1 MSIECSTCMEPLT
14 ANGDNSTTL
23 CGHVFHTDCINRWFQ
38 KGQSNC
44 PQCRNATT
52 INKLIKTHFS
62 EAEEEINR
70 EAAGDALEADL
81 KCIELAE
88 KNENLQ
94 IEMWKM
100 STRFQELSNKDEFLE
115 LEKKYAK
122 LGEGN
127 SKLVQKLNKDKKE
140 SHRQKQQN
148 S

>member
-94 IEMWKM
+94 KEMKDM
-100 STRFQELSNKDEFLE
+100 TTAFQELSAENEKLVEENEAIKNEKQEF
-115 LEKKYAK
+115 EKKYAK
-122 LGEGN
+122 LSEE
-127 SKLVQKLNKDKKE
+127 KIDFEFFDRLI
-140 SHRQKQQN
+140 
-148 S
+148 

>member
-1 MSIECSTCMEPLT
+1 MSIECSTCVEPLM

-52 INKLIKTHFS
+52 INGLIKTHFS
-62 EAEEEINR
+62 EAEEDIDRN
-70 EAAGDALEADL
+70 AAGDALEADL

-94 IEMWKM
+94 KGMKV
-100 STRFQELSNKDEFLE
+100 ELVSKELNHLE
-115 LEKKYAK
+115 AILHVYA
-122 LGEGN
+122 GG
-127 SKLVQKLNKDKKE
+127 LNFMK
-140 SHRQKQQN
+140 
-148 S
+148 